1 MRKRTN
7 WRDKLHPAFFDLA
20 DLNRQFEVKWKRM
33 EQECKQ
39 GLEALGPNAPAE
51 LRDKVVLRL
60 KENGDELEAELGKR
74 LQEIDRRYGQLPYN
88 PLAYSYLDL
97 QPGKPDSDYFVP
109 YLHWMRHRESL
120 QTTAANDA
128 KGDIKAWLKLAR
140 TGEDLRRIAH
150 RKGRIKPFQ
159 GDVVHRQLLELVI
172 CYETARLTAEQL
184 AECVDS
190 YCACGETFHNSDALK
205 RQRARL
211 EEELK
216 RTVNTKTASATPA
229 PRPTA
234 KRRK

>member
-1 MRKRTN
+1 VRKRTN
-7 WRDKLHPAFFDLA
+7 WRDKLHPAFFELA
-20 DLNRQFEVKWKRM
+20 ELNRQFEVKWKRI

-39 GLEALGPNAPAE
+39 GLEALGPKAPAE

-60 KENGDELEAELGKR
+60 KEKGDELDAELGEK
-74 LQEIDRRYGQLPYN
+74 LQEIDRRYGQLSYN
-88 PLAYSYLDL
+88 PLAYSYLDP
-97 QPGKPDSDYFVP
+97 QPGQPDSDYFVP

-120 QTTAANDA
+120 QTTVANDA
-128 KGDIKAWLKLAR
+128 KGDIKAFRKLAR

-150 RKGRIKPFQ
+150 KKGRIKPFQ

-216 RTVNTKTASATPA
+216 GSLSNQTASATPA
-229 PRPTA
+229 LRATA
-234 KRRK
+234 KKRK